1 MVDFKFNF
9 LKNKKMEN
17 LYDYF
22 LHYNIYTEEWN
33 AILRTEYNLYLNGE
47 NNTEVLRDKD
57 INGLIEKITSL
68 ETVKL

>member
-33 AILRTEYNLYLNGE
+33 AILRTEYNLYLNGK
-47 NNTEVLRDKD
+47 NNAEVLKDKD
-57 INGLIEKITSL
+57 INILIEKITSL